1 MGTAPV
7 LAAAGR
13 LINWSHVRSNGSHPG
28 KAIFRGA
35 GHLWRMKP
43 LSEKVAI
50 VTGGARGIG
59 ASIARRLSEE
69 GAAVAITY
77 LASGPQAEALVK
89 DIERHGGR
97 AMAIH
102 ADSGD
107 IDSVR
112 AAIAKTVEAY
122 GRLDILVNN
131 AAVNHSGTILDY
143 TLGDLDEMIAVNIK
157 GVFIAT
163 QEAVRHMHEG
173 ARIIN
178 IGSVSS
184 DYMPIPGFAVYAMTK
199 GAVASLTRGLARDLG
214 PRGITINNVQP
225 GRIDTELL
233 REALG
238 PRAEA
243 VRKTIAV
250 QRFGTVDEVAELVV
264 YLASPAAAFITGA
277 NLKVDGGVSL

>member
-1 MGTAPV
+1 
-7 LAAAGR
+7 
-13 LINWSHVRSNGSHPG
+13 
-28 KAIFRGA
+28 
-35 GHLWRMKP
+35 MKI

-50 VTGGARGIG
+50 ITGGARGIG

-69 GAAVAITY
+69 GAAVSITY
-77 LASGPQAEALVK
+77 ATSGPQAEALVK
-89 DIERHGGR
+89 EIEQNGAR
-97 AMAIH
+97 AMAIR
-102 ADSGD
+102 ADSAD
-107 IDSVR
+107 VNSVR
-112 AAIAKTVEAY
+112 AAIAKTIDAF

-143 TLGDLDEMIAVNIK
+143 SLGDLDEMIAVNIK
-157 GVFIAT
+157 GVFVAT
-163 QEAVRHMHEG
+163 QEAVRYMREG

-184 DYMPIPGFAVYAMTK
+184 DYMPKSGFAVYAMTK

-225 GRIDTELL
+225 GRIDTEML

-243 VRKTIAV
+243 VRQTIAV
-250 QRFGTVDEVAELVV
+250 QRFGKVDEVAALVV